1 MNRNLNSRLF
11 LTWSSLDSVRSNKCA
26 QDKRNEFVVG
36 FEKVVVVIFIIRLKK
51 IIKIMFCELIMIMII
66 FCKKTNT
73 DCN

>member
-36 FEKVVVVIFIIRLKK
+36 FEKVVVAIFIIRLNK
-51 IIKIMFCELIMIMII
+51 IIKIMFC
-66 FCKKTNT
+66 
-73 DCN
+73 

>member
-1 MNRNLNSRLF
+1 MNRKLNSRLF

-26 QDKRNEFVVG
+26 QGKRNEFVVG
-36 FEKVVVVIFIIRLKK
+36 FEKVVVAIFIIRLKK